1 MNQSDM
7 IRTADALIYLVSC
20 AINREKP
27 DRDFCAESDLDAVFD
42 MAQKH
47 NLSAAAAFALKEIMP
62 LPPHWKEAY
71 GKAMRNQALFDM
83 ERTKVLDA
91 LEANGIWYLPLKG
104 IILKNCYPKSSMR
117 EMNDNDILYDA
128 SHSKK
133 VHELM
138 KRMDYTC
145 TEYVKSDD
153 GHDVYFKPPAVCFE
167 MHRALM
173 NRYPDP
179 LYFHYYHAKKDLM
192 IKDENRRYAYHM
204 SHDDFYIF
212 HICHLF
218 KHYSGSGTGL
228 RSLADTYLYNREFGD
243 RLDRVYLEGELEK
256 LGLKEFEKKIRCLSD
271 KVFRRLPLDDSETH
285 ELEFFVKSGCY
296 GTSAQKLEKKIGSGG
311 SKSAK
316 CKYIMR
322 RIFPPRE
329 ALHMCYPVVYRH
341 MILYP
346 LIVVYRPFRS
356 LIKHPGKIKR
366 ELRNVR
372 NYRTNN
378 NTDQ

>member
-1 MNQSDM
+1 MDQSNLM
-7 IRTADALIYLVSC
+7 KTAEALIYLVSC

-27 DRDFCAESDLDAVFD
+27 DREFCAKSDLDAVFE
-42 MAQKH
+42 MARKH
-47 NLSAAAAFALKEIMP
+47 RITAAAAFALKEIMP

-71 GKAMRNQALFDM
+71 GKAMRNQAFFDM
-83 ERTKVLDA
+83 ERAKVLDA

-117 EMNDNDILYDA
+117 EMTDNDILYDA

-138 KRMDYTC
+138 KRMGYTC
-145 TEYVKSDD
+145 TEYVRSDD
-153 GHDVYFKPPAVCFE
+153 GHDVYVKPPSVSFE
-167 MHRALM
+167 LHRALM

-179 LYFHYYHAKKDLM
+179 PFFHYYQAKKDLM

-204 SHDDFYIF
+204 SHNDFYVF
-212 HICHLF
+212 HICRMF
-218 KHYSGSGTGL
+218 KHYSRGGTGL
-228 RSLADTYLYNREFGD
+228 RSLTDTYVHYREYGD
-243 RLDRVYLEGELEK
+243 RLDRVYLEAELEK
-256 LGLKEFEKKIRCLSD
+256 LGLSEFERKIRCLSD
-271 KVFRRLPLDDSETH
+271 KVFRRLPLEESETR

-296 GTSAQKLEKKIGSGG
+296 GTSAQKLEKTIGSGN

-316 CKYIMR
+316 YRYILR

-329 ALHMCYPVVYRH
+329 ALLMCYPVVYRH

-346 LIVVYRPFRS
+346 LMVVYRLFKS
-356 LIKHPGKIKR
+356 LIKYPGRVRR
-366 ELRNVR
+366 ELRRVR
-372 NYRTNN
+372 NYRPNDS
-378 NTDQ
+378 DQ